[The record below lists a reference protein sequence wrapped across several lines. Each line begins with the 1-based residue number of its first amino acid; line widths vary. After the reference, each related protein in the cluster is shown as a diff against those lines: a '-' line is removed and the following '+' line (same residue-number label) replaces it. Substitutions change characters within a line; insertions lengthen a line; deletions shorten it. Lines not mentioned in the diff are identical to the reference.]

1 PQRQRRRVHRAGDH
15 AAGDDHGRGDAV
27 HRAGQPVGERVRGEL
42 PRAAARRAAQRGS
55 VRWAARR
62 EDAGGEVASRVQP
75 PPPALVAEVPAPGHL
90 RGDAGR
96 ASGRG
101 CAPPSGPVSVIPLT
115 PYPYPQTLI
124 AAGTGNGG
132 RSPPDAPREH
142 PDGSGPARSIWTAT
156 P

>member
-1 PQRQRRRVHRAGDH
+1 
-15 AAGDDHGRGDAV
+15 
-27 HRAGQPVGERVRGEL
+27 
-42 PRAAARRAAQRGS
+42 AARRAAQRGS

-132 RSPPDAPREH
+132 RSPHRAQTREYTRRPPSRSTPSRH
-142 PDGSGPARSIWTAT
+142 P
-156 P
+156 